1 MSEVTASS
9 EVKEWEWLFDR
20 VLPLLIVAVL
30 LTACI
35 LGSAKKEIWL
45 DEVFTLRVI
54 TDRSLPHMM
63 HALANG
69 VDGGMPLYYL
79 LAYGWATLFG
89 TGLLALRLFSMVFVC
104 TGVLLVWHT
113 LRKAYS
119 LPAVALAVAA
129 TTVTSAALL
138 HQNVEA
144 RFYGFYFACAAL
156 VFACY
161 LPLATKP
168 ITRRLVV
175 GAVLA
180 SGALVMSHP
189 FGVLYSAMAIL
200 ALAVADY
207 RSGSFRWKLYL
218 ALMSSW
224 LLLLAWLGPILK
236 IRDVAQP
243 QNWPLPPTLT
253 EVLSLFAFAS
263 PCLAFGLLAG
273 VGLSALAPPAREQQT
288 VSGNSAPLLILAAAY
303 LLLPLPIAILSQG
316 SSSMFVD
323 RYFLPSLIAGATI
336 VAYLLDSRLRVV
348 RMNFGLQAAWL
359 LVFAVMCA
367 WPILSISK
375 TRENRFEVMDRSI
388 PYDLPVIVTDA
399 ETFLPLS
406 YLTQKTV
413 RPYYFPLDWEAA
425 LHTNGRGGNVNYKLM
440 RNAKASGYS
449 SDRILETPQVMCV
462 SENFLVLDNPRY
474 AWFRERVF
482 SNPNYQVEH
491 VGNFSEEQQLWLVKR
506 LPNTNQCPE
515 Q

>member
-1 MSEVTASS
+1 
-9 EVKEWEWLFDR
+9 
-20 VLPLLIVAVL
+20 
-30 LTACI
+30 
-35 LGSAKKEIWL
+35 
-45 DEVFTLRVI
+45 
-54 TDRSLPHMM
+54 
-63 HALANG
+63 
-69 VDGGMPLYYL
+69 
-79 LAYGWATLFG
+79 
-89 TGLLALRLFSMVFVC
+89 
-104 TGVLLVWHT
+104 
-113 LRKAYS
+113 
-119 LPAVALAVAA
+119 
-129 TTVTSAALL
+129 
-138 HQNVEA
+138 
-144 RFYGFYFACAAL
+144 
-156 VFACY
+156 
-161 LPLATKP
+161 
-168 ITRRLVV
+168 
-175 GAVLA
+175 
-180 SGALVMSHP
+180 
-189 FGVLYSAMAIL
+189 
-200 ALAVADY
+200 
-207 RSGSFRWKLYL
+207 
-218 ALMSSW
+218 
-224 LLLLAWLGPILK
+224 
-236 IRDVAQP
+236 
-243 QNWPLPPTLT
+243 
-253 EVLSLFAFAS
+253 
-263 PCLAFGLLAG
+263 
-273 VGLSALAPPAREQQT
+273 
-288 VSGNSAPLLILAAAY
+288 
-303 LLLPLPIAILSQG
+303 
-316 SSSMFVD
+316 MFVD

>member
-243 QNWPLPPTLT
+243 QNWP
-253 EVLSLFAFAS
+253 FHQ
-263 PCLAFGLLAG
+263 
-273 VGLSALAPPAREQQT
+273 R
-288 VSGNSAPLLILAAAY
+288 
-303 LLLPLPIAILSQG
+303 
-316 SSSMFVD
+316 
-323 RYFLPSLIAGATI
+323 
-336 VAYLLDSRLRVV
+336 
-348 RMNFGLQAAWL
+348 
-359 LVFAVMCA
+359 
-367 WPILSISK
+367 
-375 TRENRFEVMDRSI
+375 
-388 PYDLPVIVTDA
+388 
-399 ETFLPLS
+399 
-406 YLTQKTV
+406 
-413 RPYYFPLDWEAA
+413 
-425 LHTNGRGGNVNYKLM
+425 
-440 RNAKASGYS
+440 
-449 SDRILETPQVMCV
+449 
-462 SENFLVLDNPRY
+462 
-474 AWFRERVF
+474 
-482 SNPNYQVEH
+482 
-491 VGNFSEEQQLWLVKR
+491 
-506 LPNTNQCPE
+506 
-515 Q
+515 